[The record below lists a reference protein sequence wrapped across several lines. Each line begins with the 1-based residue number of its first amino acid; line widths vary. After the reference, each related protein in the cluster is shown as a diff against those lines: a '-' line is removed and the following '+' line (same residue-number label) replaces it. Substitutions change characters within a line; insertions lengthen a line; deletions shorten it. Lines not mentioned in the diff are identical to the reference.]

1 MAERF
6 NNGPPHTYIT
16 MSYVIGTIAS
26 FVNEDSERCEAP
38 VVQEASDGR
47 SYTLVILSEECE
59 EGVMDF
65 SDGECYTI
73 FATADKLQRLSTGKK
88 IRVTAKD

>member
-1 MAERF
+1 MGQP
-6 NNGPPHTYIT
+6 NTYRT
-16 MSYVIGTIAS
+16 MSYVIGKIAS
-26 FVNEDSERCEAP
+26 FVNEDKERCEKP
-38 VVQEASDGR
+38 DVQEASDGR

-59 EGVMDF
+59 DGVEDF

>member
-1 MAERF
+1 
-6 NNGPPHTYIT
+6 

-26 FVNEDSERCEAP
+26 FVNEDKERCEKP
-38 VVQEASDGR
+38 DVQEASDGR

-59 EGVMDF
+59 EGVIDF

-73 FATADKLQRLSTGKK
+73 FATADKLNSLATGA
-88 IRVTAKD
+88 RVRVSAKE

>member
-1 MAERF
+1 
-6 NNGPPHTYIT
+6 

-26 FVNEDSERCEAP
+26 FVNEDRERCETP

-59 EGVMDF
+59 EDVEDF
-65 SDGECYTI
+65 SDGECYTV
-73 FATADKLQRLSTGKK
+73 FATAAKLESLAAGKK
-88 IRVTAKD
+88 IRVSSKD

>member
-1 MAERF
+1 MGQP
-6 NNGPPHTYIT
+6 NTYRT
-16 MSYVIGTIAS
+16 MSYVIGKIAS
-26 FVNEDSERCEAP
+26 FVNEDKERCEKP
-38 VVQEASDGR
+38 DVQEASDGR

-73 FATADKLQRLSTGKK
+73 FATAETLNSLATGAK
-88 IRVTAKD
+88 IKVTAKD